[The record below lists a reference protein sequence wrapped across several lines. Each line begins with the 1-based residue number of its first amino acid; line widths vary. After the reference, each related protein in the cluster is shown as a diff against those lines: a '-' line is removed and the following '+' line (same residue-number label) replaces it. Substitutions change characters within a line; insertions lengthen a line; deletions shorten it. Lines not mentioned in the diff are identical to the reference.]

1 MAICRIRAVVRR
13 YKECE
18 VPPTLFT
25 ACRAVFCLAV
35 PLGAMACTP
44 TLDIQTRDAYG
55 PAIRYNGMGDTY
67 DWWPGTKLWVQHA
80 LANNLASGEVYDYI
94 DDMIQ
99 EQLDKRGFTL
109 VTEGKPSFYVA
120 YRIHRKLQA
129 TYDVD
134 PHGQMIE
141 EGSIVID
148 AVDPDTDKI
157 IWRGIASAQL
167 NVTYTP
173 EVRRQRVQFGINK
186 LMQKFPART
195 AKPIPNP
202 TTNP

>member
-1 MAICRIRAVVRR
+1 M
-13 YKECE
+13 
-18 VPPTLFT
+18 PMTLPNKLQIVLVAT
-25 ACRAVFCLAV
+25 LPLAA
-35 PLGAMACTP
+35 LACTP

-55 PAIRYNGMGDTY
+55 PAIRYTGMGDTY

-80 LANNLASGEVYDYI
+80 LATNVASGEVYDYI

-99 EQLDKRGFTL
+99 EQLNKRGFTF
-109 VTEGKPSFYVA
+109 VTDGTPSFYVA

-129 TYDVD
+129 DYDID

-148 AVDPDTDKI
+148 AVDPATDKI

-167 NVTYTP
+167 NVSYTP
-173 EVRRQRVQFGINK
+173 QVRRERVQFGINK